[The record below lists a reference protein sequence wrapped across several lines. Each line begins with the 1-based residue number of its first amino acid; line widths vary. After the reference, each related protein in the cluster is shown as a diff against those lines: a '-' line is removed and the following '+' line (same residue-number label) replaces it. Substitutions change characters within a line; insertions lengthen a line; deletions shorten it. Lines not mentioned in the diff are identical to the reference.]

1 MTACILITLALYLI
15 SLISM
20 NVNLVELENKIETLA
35 EERADLLERIKA
47 CSKDLAL
54 MEAKVDWLDMDSHG
68 NDKLV
73 SAILQRVGALEDKE
87 GENE

>member
-47 CSKDLAL
+47 CSRCL
-54 MEAKVDWLDMDSHG
+54 S
-68 NDKLV
+68 
-73 SAILQRVGALEDKE
+73 SLEDKVE
-87 GENE
+87 GIPSMLFRPLA

>member
-1 MTACILITLALYLI
+1 MTAFILITLALYLI

-35 EERADLLERIKA
+35 EEHADLLERVKA

-54 MEAKVDWLDMDSHG
+54 MEAKVDWLDMDSQG